1 MALAYH
7 PIVIALSLIAAA
19 VLACVVFSYNR
30 LVRDRNRVVQAW
42 SDVDVQL
49 VRRHDLVPRLV
60 ELVKSYAKYE
70 RALLESLAELRGT
83 GARDAAPGPRGAF
96 ENSFGK
102 GLQRLVAVVERY
114 PDLKASNSFLDL
126 QRELADTENQIQFAR
141 RYYNGAVNAFNT
153 RIDTFPDLVVA
164 RLFRFARSDYFELEQ
179 SQAALPPPVALA

>member
-1 MALAYH
+1 MCSSCGGTTSCRG
-7 PIVIALSLIAAA
+7 SLNW
-19 VLACVVFSYNR
+19 S
-30 LVRDRNRVVQAW
+30 RVTRSTSAPCSRAW
-42 SDVDVQL
+42 
-49 VRRHDLVPRLV
+49 P
-60 ELVKSYAKYE
+60 SYA
-70 RALLESLAELRGT
+70 
-83 GARDAAPGPRGAF
+83 APAPATPRPAPGAF